1 MVSVL
6 EGQVSIFDIPVIET
20 KDKAKKPIKRVRFQ
34 PKEIWQANLFNEFK
48 IGQEYDVVSEYKNR
62 CNVKFYVFNGI
73 EKEAWK
79 ELFEDISVV

>member
-6 EGQVSIFDIPVIET
+6 EGQVSIFDLPVIET
-20 KDKAKKPIKRVRFQ
+20 KEKAKKPIKRVRFQ
-34 PKEIWQANLFNEFK
+34 PTEIWQANLFNEFK